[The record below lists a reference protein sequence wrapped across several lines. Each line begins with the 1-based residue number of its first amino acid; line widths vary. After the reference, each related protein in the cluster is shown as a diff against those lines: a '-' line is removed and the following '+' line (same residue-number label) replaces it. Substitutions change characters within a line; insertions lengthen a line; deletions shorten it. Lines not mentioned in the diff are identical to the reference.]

1 MQRDA
6 QSKSPCRQTSEQSAG
21 SYEAT
26 RRREFRKKF
35 VPTLPPFC
43 KKFVLLLSSSSPSS
57 SCPIFV
63 FFTFFVNSR
72 FLVLGVLTFRPQI
85 FVFVS
90 SLFVCSSSSQSLR
103 SPISGSSPW
112 SHRMSAASAFIYR
125 HSACLSVGGIL
136 SQRLLPVSWSSRFL
150 TSSCHCQF

>member
-43 KKFVLLLSSSSPSS
+43 SKEICSIIIIVSTFFALSYLRPLRLSRLSLLSLVVLS
-57 SCPIFV
+57 SC
-63 FFTFFVNSR
+63 
-72 FLVLGVLTFRPQI
+72 LGLYGPRYSARLFGPAGRPWPPL
-85 FVFVS
+85 S
-90 SLFVCSSSSQSLR
+90 SIGTWPASL
-103 SPISGSSPW
+103 
-112 SHRMSAASAFIYR
+112 
-125 HSACLSVGGIL
+125 
-136 SQRLLPVSWSSRFL
+136 
-150 TSSCHCQF
+150 

>member
-6 QSKSPCRQTSEQSAG
+6 QSKSTCRQTSEQSAG

-43 KKFVLLLSSSSPSS
+43 SKEICSIIIIV
-57 SCPIFV
+57 
-63 FFTFFVNSR
+63 FTFFVLSHLRLLHLLRQFSVSRSWRLLSSPAVRRLGLYGPRYLAR
-72 FLVLGVLTFRPQI
+72 FL
-85 FVFVS
+85 
-90 SLFVCSSSSQSLR
+90 
-103 SPISGSSPW
+103 W
-112 SHRMSAASAFIYR
+112 SRRMSSASAFIYR
-125 HSACLSVGGIL
+125 HSACLSVGVIL
-136 SQRLLPVSWSSRFL
+136 SQYVLRLYLGPHGSS